1 MRYIKLFTIY
11 FMSIAYTYVG
21 VRHFVDPDFFLAIM
35 PNYLSM
41 HLFFVYLTGLI
52 EVVFGL
58 LLAFRKTRKF
68 ASYGL
73 IILLLMVFP
82 ANIHLVESE
91 LSQSILEVSKVQT
104 IIRLPFQG
112 LFPYASVYVYM
123 FQFFIDFQIC

>member
-1 MRYIKLFTIY
+1 MTYIKYLTIY
-11 FMSIAYTYVG
+11 LMSIAYTYVG
-21 VRHFVDPDFFLAIM
+21 VRHFIDPNFFLAIM

-41 HLFFVYLTGLI
+41 HLFFVYLTGLM

-73 IILLLMVFP
+73 IILLLIVFP
-82 ANIHLVESE
+82 ADIHLVESE
-91 LSQSILEVSKVQT
+91 LSQSILEVSKEQT

-112 LFPYASVYVYM
+112 LLLLLAYWHSKNN
-123 FQFFIDFQIC
+123 

>member
-21 VRHFVDPDFFLAIM
+21 VRHFIDPDFFLAIM

-41 HLFFVYLTGLI
+41 HLFFVYLTGLMQ
-52 EVVFGL
+52 VVFGL

-112 LFPYASVYVYM
+112 LFLILAYWHSKNN
-123 FQFFIDFQIC
+123 

>member
-1 MRYIKLFTIY
+1 MKYIKLITIY

-21 VRHFVDPDFFLAIM
+21 VRHFIDPDFFLAIM

-41 HLFFVYLTGLI
+41 HLFFVYLTGLM

-58 LLAFRKTRKF
+58 LLAFRKSRKF
-68 ASYGL
+68 ASHGL
-73 IILLLMVFP
+73 IILLLIVFP

-112 LFPYASVYVYM
+112 LFLILAYWHSKNN
-123 FQFFIDFQIC
+123 

>member
-1 MRYIKLFTIY
+1 MKYIKLITIY

-21 VRHFVDPDFFLAIM
+21 VRHFIDPDFFLAIM

-41 HLFFVYLTGLI
+41 HLFFVYLTGLM
-52 EVVFGL
+52 EVVFGS

-73 IILLLMVFP
+73 IILLLIVFP

-91 LSQSILEVSKVQT
+91 LSQSILEVSKEQT

-112 LFPYASVYVYM
+112 LFLILAYWHSK
-123 FQFFIDFQIC
+123 DN

>member
-1 MRYIKLFTIY
+1 MKYIKLITIY

-21 VRHFVDPDFFLAIM
+21 VRHFIDPDFFLAIM

-41 HLFFVYLTGLI
+41 HLFFVYLTGLM
-52 EVVFGL
+52 EVVFGT

-73 IILLLMVFP
+73 IILLLIVFP

-91 LSQSILEVSKVQT
+91 LSQSILEVSREQT

-112 LFPYASVYVYM
+112 LFLILAYWHSKNN
-123 FQFFIDFQIC
+123 

>member
-1 MRYIKLFTIY
+1 
-11 FMSIAYTYVG
+11 MSIAYTYVG

-73 IILLLMVFP
+73 IVLLLIVFP

-91 LSQSILEVSKVQT
+91 LSQSILEVSKEQT
-104 IIRLPFQG
+104 IIRLTFQG
-112 LFPYASVYVYM
+112 LFLILAYWHSKNN
-123 FQFFIDFQIC
+123 

>member
-1 MRYIKLFTIY
+1 MKYIKLITIY

-21 VRHFVDPDFFLAIM
+21 VRHFIDPDFFLAIM

-41 HLFFVYLTGLI
+41 HLFFVYLTGLM

-73 IILLLMVFP
+73 IVLLLIVFP

-91 LSQSILEVSKVQT
+91 LSQSILEVSKEQT

-112 LFPYASVYVYM
+112 LFLILAYRLSL
-123 FQFFIDFQIC
+123 IHI

>member
-1 MRYIKLFTIY
+1 MRYLKLLTIY

-21 VRHFVDPDFFLAIM
+21 VRHFVDPNFFLAIM

-41 HLFFVYLTGLI
+41 HLFFVHLTGLM

-73 IILLLMVFP
+73 IILLLIVFP

-91 LSQSILEVSKVQT
+91 LSQSILKVTKEQT
-104 IIRLPFQG
+104 LIRLPFQG
-112 LFPYASVYVYM
+112 LLILLAYWHSKNN
-123 FQFFIDFQIC
+123 

>member
-21 VRHFVDPDFFLAIM
+21 VRHFIDPDFFLAIM

-41 HLFFVYLTGLI
+41 HLFFVYLTGLM
-52 EVVFGL
+52 EVVFGF

-73 IILLLMVFP
+73 IVLLLIVFP

-91 LSQSILEVSKVQT
+91 LSQSILEVSKEQT

-112 LFPYASVYVYM
+112 LFLILAYWHSKNN
-123 FQFFIDFQIC
+123 

>member
-1 MRYIKLFTIY
+1 MKYIKLITIY

-21 VRHFVDPDFFLAIM
+21 VRHFIDPDFFLAIM

-41 HLFFVYLTGLI
+41 HLFFVYLTGLM
-52 EVVFGL
+52 EVVFGS

-73 IILLLMVFP
+73 IILLLIVFP

-91 LSQSILEVSKVQT
+91 LSQSILEVSKEQT

-112 LFPYASVYVYM
+112 LFLILAYWHSKNN
-123 FQFFIDFQIC
+123 